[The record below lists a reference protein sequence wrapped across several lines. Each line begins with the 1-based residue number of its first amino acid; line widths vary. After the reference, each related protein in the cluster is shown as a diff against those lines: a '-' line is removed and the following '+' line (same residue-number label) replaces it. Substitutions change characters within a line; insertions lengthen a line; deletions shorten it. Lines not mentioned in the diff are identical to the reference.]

1 MNHPADTIS
10 AVWGKCEASFTSV
23 GAHFSPLES
32 ERTPILI
39 SGIYSLVNEDD
50 LVNEDKEKY
59 LFEGDFAGCSS
70 CPCLSVEQ
78 FYAVSMTG
86 ISSEADRVATISMGR
101 NIDSNLTLIL
111 LMPFYT
117 IS

>member
-1 MNHPADTIS
+1 M
-10 AVWGKCEASFTSV
+10 
-23 GAHFSPLES
+23 
-32 ERTPILI
+32 I

-50 LVNEDKEKY
+50 LVNEEKDKY

-86 ISSEADRVATISMGR
+86 ISSEVARVATISVGR
-101 NIDSNLTLIL
+101 CIDSNLTLL
-111 LMPFYT
+111 VLML
-117 IS
+117 S